1 MVVMSQNKAMNR
13 LWVVGGAVGIQ
24 LALGALYAWS
34 VFTSPLVEA
43 GWTKLDTMIV
53 FSVCLAVFALV
64 MLWSGKQ
71 MEKIGPKKLTL
82 FGGLLFGGGYLFAGL
97 FAGTDF
103 WLITLFIGVMAG
115 AGLGLAYVVPI
126 AVGMRWFPDKKG
138 LITGLA
144 VAGFGFGALLWVK
157 LAGEW
162 LQLIKIYGL
171 SGAFAIYGVV
181 FTMMVVLGSLVMI
194 FPPEGWKPSGW
205 SQSAGAGG
213 VAAAGSVDFES
224 RQMLATPQFYMIFLT
239 LLFGSSA
246 GLMSIGLMKLYP
258 TEALQAA
265 GISMAEAGA
274 IAGTAMAIFFS
285 LANGIGRIGWGIIS
299 DKIGRRYAIS
309 AMYALQGIAVL
320 SFTFMAG
327 NEYLLYLGA
336 AVIGF
341 NFGGNFA
348 LFPAFT
354 ADTFGARN
362 VGNNYPWVFLSYGV
376 GGILG
381 PILGGVLG
389 DMGNFPLAFTLC
401 GAACMIGA
409 VLSFMATPPQ
419 KAVVRAVAVPVRR
432 QQAHYESMGG
442 YQDLDDFLPQPLCEF
457 APDGKLLFVN
467 RRCCEAFGY
476 SRAEIHQEF
485 NVLDMISV
493 EDRQRAVEN
502 ISKVLD
508 GKSPR
513 GAEFLMKKKSGDAFP
528 AIIFSSPV
536 VRDGVVTGLRS
547 IVVDMTERKRR
558 QRETEQSEA
567 RYKSLVENSYAGVY
581 VIQDGR
587 FVFLNENAATY
598 AGYKPSEL
606 IGRPVDSIVH
616 PEDRGRISEQAR
628 KMLRGEE
635 SSPYEFRIVT
645 KEGRNRWIMET
656 VASIEYDGQT
666 AVLGN
671 SMDVTERK
679 QMQ

>member
-336 AVIGF
+336 AVIGLTPE
-341 NFGGNFA
+341 G
-348 LFPAFT
+348 P
-354 ADTFGARN
+354 
-362 VGNNYPWVFLSYGV
+362 YPTEV
-376 GGILG
+376 
-381 PILGGVLG
+381 
-389 DMGNFPLAFTLC
+389 
-401 GAACMIGA
+401 
-409 VLSFMATPPQ
+409 
-419 KAVVRAVAVPVRR
+419 K
-432 QQAHYESMGG
+432 
-442 YQDLDDFLPQPLCEF
+442 
-457 APDGKLLFVN
+457 APDGSRVLVLQAWQWGHAIGKVHARFTPDGEVAGYRAGITLPVGDRFVQN
-467 RRCCEAFGY
+467 NAPVPPDSDAYRQILHALEKSGAARIVPEDPETLARLAPYARQVEAFYAAAVATATNDLVRGLN
-476 SRAEIHQEF
+476 SGPGPLSADAMLAAVPGARAALLNYGGIRRD
-485 NVLDMISV
+485 LLAGTISV
-493 EDRQRAVEN
+493 GDVLEVMPFGNTLVLVDLTGAELKKALEEGIHYRLQKYPGQNPPTLPYVAGIHLSVQPAAARGKRVSALVVKDEKGMYQPVGPEAVYRVVVN
-502 ISKVLD
+502 AFVAGGGD
-508 GKSPR
+508 GFAAIKKASGFRSDTGIIDSDAFREHLGRLGSVSNPTSPR
-513 GAEFLMKKKSGDAFP
+513 
-528 AIIFSSPV
+528 IIIMPCSP
-536 VRDGVVTGLRS
+536 
-547 IVVDMTERKRR
+547 
-558 QRETEQSEA
+558 
-567 RYKSLVENSYAGVY
+567 
-581 VIQDGR
+581 
-587 FVFLNENAATY
+587 
-598 AGYKPSEL
+598 
-606 IGRPVDSIVH
+606 
-616 PEDRGRISEQAR
+616 
-628 KMLRGEE
+628 
-635 SSPYEFRIVT
+635 
-645 KEGRNRWIMET
+645 
-656 VASIEYDGQT
+656 
-666 AVLGN
+666 
-671 SMDVTERK
+671 
-679 QMQ
+679 